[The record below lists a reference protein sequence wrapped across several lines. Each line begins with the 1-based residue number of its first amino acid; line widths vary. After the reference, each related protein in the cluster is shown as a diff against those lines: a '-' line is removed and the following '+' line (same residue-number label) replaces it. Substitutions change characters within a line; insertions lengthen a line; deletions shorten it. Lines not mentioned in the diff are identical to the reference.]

1 MAKIKNTEEDR
12 RLRQNRQNNIR
23 GAKISYYGNYNETGA
38 DPRSSGPGTK
48 KIPMSNSAEAKT
60 ERLRKYKNKERI
72 KFEKTYEFNKP
83 KKSSGQGT
91 GKVVADRAA
100 KAGGRA
106 QPKGTAPRT
115 PSALPP
121 RTGPSAGG
129 GSSLYSRLT
138 GGGGLR
144 RHGR

>member
-38 DPRSSGPGTK
+38 DPRSSGRGTK
-48 KIPMSNSAEAKT
+48 KIPISNSAEAKT
-60 ERLRKYKNKERI
+60 ERLQKYKNKERI

-106 QPKGTAPRT
+106 QPKGTKPTGMA
-115 PSALPP
+115 SPP
-121 RTGPSAGG
+121 RTGPSSGGAGQ
-129 GSSLYSRLT
+129 SARYSRLT
-138 GGGGLR
+138 GGGLMK
-144 RHGR
+144 HGR

>member
-1 MAKIKNTEEDR
+1 M
-12 RLRQNRQNNIR
+12 R
-23 GAKISYYGNYNETGA
+23 GPA
-38 DPRSSGPGTK
+38 R
-48 KIPMSNSAEAKT
+48 
-60 ERLRKYKNKERI
+60 ERLQKYKNKERI

-115 PSALPP
+115 AVPRTPTALPP
-121 RTGPSAGG
+121 RTGPSSGG
-129 GSSLYSRLT
+129 GSSMYSRLT
-138 GGGGLR
+138 GGGGLS

>member
-1 MAKIKNTEEDR
+1 VAKIKTNED
-12 RLRQNRQNNIR
+12 IPAPPR
-23 GAKISYYGNYNETGA
+23 GS
-38 DPRSSGPGTK
+38 RSMRGP
-48 KIPMSNSAEAKT
+48 AR
-60 ERLRKYKNKERI
+60 ERLQKYKNKERI

-115 PSALPP
+115 AVPRTPTALPP
-121 RTGPSAGG
+121 RTGPSSGG
-129 GSSLYSRLT
+129 SSSLYSRLT
-138 GGGGLR
+138 GGGGLS